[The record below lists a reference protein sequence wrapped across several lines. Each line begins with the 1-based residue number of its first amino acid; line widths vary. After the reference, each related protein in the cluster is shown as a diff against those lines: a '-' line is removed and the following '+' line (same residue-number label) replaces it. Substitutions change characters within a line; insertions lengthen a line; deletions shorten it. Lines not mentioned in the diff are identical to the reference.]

1 MVAFT
6 SEGVAMYLDQPTAGP
21 EMVFD
26 PFSEEFCAN
35 PHAVFRRIRDV
46 SPVYYN
52 KEHDFYALTHYED
65 VARGFKDVRTYSS
78 TRGIDLAMIKSG
90 QDPPKLISFMDPP
103 EHGRMRGLLN
113 KAFTVRAIESL
124 RDTVT
129 ELVRDYL
136 GKADPRR
143 FDVIHDFSALFPV
156 DVITAML
163 GVPDEFREELRTL
176 VDKGIGNEPGE
187 IDRSEAGIQAQI
199 QTAAYYYN
207 LVQERRAQPAND
219 MVSKL
224 IAAEIERDGGEI
236 SSLEDYEITL
246 FAMLLGGAG
255 VSTVKNL
262 VGNAVAIFAKH
273 TDQWQK
279 LLDDRAK
286 IPAAVEELLRYDGP
300 VLYNAR
306 WTLKDV
312 TLHGVTIPAG
322 KPVLLCGASA
332 NRDPSVFPD
341 PDVFDIDR
349 DHTLAQHFG
358 FGTGIHTCLGA
369 ALARIET
376 AVALEHM
383 LEFMPRYEVIWEGCK
398 RVNAINFTGWS
409 HLPVRVLS

>member
-1 MVAFT
+1 
-6 SEGVAMYLDQPTAGP
+6 
-21 EMVFD
+21 MVFD

-35 PHAVFRRIRDV
+35 PHVVFQRIREAT
-46 SPVYYN
+46 PVYYN
-52 KEHDFYALTHYED
+52 VEHDFYALTQYED
-65 VARGFKDVRTYSS
+65 VARGFKDVQTYSS

-124 RDTVT
+124 RDTVA
-129 ELVRDYL
+129 ELVQDYL
-136 GKADPRR
+136 RKADPRR
-143 FDVIHDFSALFPV
+143 FDVIHDFSAHFPV
-156 DVITAML
+156 DVITAIL
-163 GVPDEFREELRTL
+163 SVPEEFRARLRAL
-176 VDKGIGNEPGE
+176 VDKGIGNEPGR

-199 QTAAYYYN
+199 QTASYYYN
-207 LVQERRAQPAND
+207 LVQERRARPGND
-219 MVSKL
+219 MVSRL
-224 IAAEIERDGGEI
+224 IAAEIERDSGEI
-236 SSLEDYEITL
+236 TSLEDYEITL

-262 VGNAVAIFAKH
+262 VGNAVAVFAKH
-273 TDQWQK
+273 ADEWQK

-306 WTLKDV
+306 WTLKEV
-312 TLHGVTIPAG
+312 TLHGVTIPVG
-322 KPVLLCGASA
+322 KPVLLCGAAA
-332 NRDPSVFPD
+332 NRDPTVFTD
-341 PDVFDIDR
+341 PDIFDIDR
-349 DHTLAQHFG
+349 DQTEAQHFG

-376 AVALEHM
+376 AVALERM
-383 LEFMPRYEVIWEGCK
+383 LDFMPRYEVIWEGCK

-409 HLPVRVLS
+409 HLPVRVLR